1 MFERWS
7 GRKMALHQL
16 IRANKP
22 AMIYCGCGT
31 TWATYF
37 FPPPLLPTLIALPV
51 LMRSVNID
59 ALF

>member
-1 MFERWS
+1 
-7 GRKMALHQL
+7 MALHQL
-16 IRANKP
+16 IRGNKP